1 MIKIIDLVD
10 GKIIVAP
17 ECLVIEPFKSI
28 WEKDKSK
35 DKTHAFNVI
44 KYTWYYASYKSPF
57 FQHSNSDRSKLI
69 LSHIIKDDKFKVNK
83 ELEECV
89 KMYEKI
95 NTTPAMKLFR
105 SVQESINKMEEFFMT
120 AEYNEDSIT
129 KIQKAIIDMPKMQ
142 EAIQAALNN
151 CSKEQSTGDKV
162 RGEATLGM
170 FENI

>member
-1 MIKIIDLVD
+1 MVKIIDLVD

-28 WEKDKSK
+28 WEKDKTK
-35 DKTHAFNVI
+35 DKIHAFNVI

-151 CSKEQSTGDKV
+151 CSKEQSSGDKV